1 VKKCLLVIFG
11 LMVIRLSSPAA
22 EAPCGVDKEAA
33 RILAL
38 AKSEL
43 GVYSAVI
50 TPHVA
55 KIREKGG
62 MDVATAD
69 AMFDRLAAQA
79 KKDGYDLR
87 NIVSELKTFN
97 RLVVGCKEY
106 PEYLKRLQAE
116 KERAARAREAK
127 RQADLAL
134 QKQKEEEERVAKLEA
149 ERLER
154 EREAQRRIELENE
167 RRKQEEERAAR
178 LASEF
183 QKKVEEMASALSPG
197 MVIRIPPNVNNDSL
211 INVADRGRVGVFS
224 KLVVSGDRYIVTIKD
239 LRDLRDKGD
248 DLDLLIRAVKKRKGY
263 DITFIK
269 KDFVNIKVLAATEKG
284 YSQRR

>member
-1 VKKCLLVIFG
+1 VKKRLLVIFG

-22 EAPCGVDKEAA
+22 EAPCGVDKEAE

-38 AKSEL
+38 AKIEL

-50 TPHVA
+50 TPHVT
-55 KIREKGG
+55 KIRETGG

-69 AMFDRLAAQA
+69 AMFDRLVTQA
-79 KKDGYDLR
+79 RKDSYDLR
-87 NIVSELKTFN
+87 NIVSQLKAFN

-127 RQADLAL
+127 RQADLVL

-154 EREAQRRIELENE
+154 EREAQRQIELENE
-167 RRKQEEERAAR
+167 RKRQEEERAAR

-183 QKKVEEMASALSPG
+183 QKKVDEMASALSPG
-197 MVIRIPPNVNNDSL
+197 TVIRIPANVNYDSL
-211 INVADRGRVGVFS
+211 INAADRGRVGVFS

-269 KDFVNIKVLAATEKG
+269 KDFVNIKVLALTEKG
-284 YSQRR
+284 YFQRR